1 MKPCFRLETVQTY
14 LDGELEASAAERF
27 REHLAGCGECAAE
40 LALYTRVFTALN
52 KAPTWD
58 PGEAL
63 TERVMDRVLPS
74 RQRRRRWVHAA
85 GWAYG
90 TLLGGSLAAFALWLF
105 RPGTIGEIS
114 TLSAAASHSLVRL
127 TVFTLNAAA
136 FAVLTVVNGWSALN
150 AAGAH
155 FAPFG
160 RALTTL
166 FANRAVGMALLPAA
180 LACALVLWWMLRPR
194 GRGARGARHVGVLGF

>member
-1 MKPCFRLETVQTY
+1 MKPCSQLETVQIY
-14 LDGELEASAAERF
+14 LDGELDVSAAERF
-27 REHLAGCGECAAE
+27 REHLAGCAGGAAE
-40 LALYTRVFTALN
+40 LASYTRVFSAIER
-52 KAPTWD
+52 APTWD
-58 PGEAL
+58 PGEWF
-63 TERVMDRVLPS
+63 TERVMDRVAPS

-90 TLLGGSLAAFALWLF
+90 SVLGASLAAFAFWLF
-105 RPGTIGEIS
+105 RPGTIAQIGG
-114 TLSAAASHSLVRL
+114 LYAAASNSLVKL

-136 FAVLTVVNGWSALN
+136 FAVLHVVNGWTALS

-160 RALTTL
+160 RALATL
-166 FANRAVGMALLPAA
+166 LGNRAVGMALLPAA
-180 LACALVLWWMLRPR
+180 PACALVLWWMLRPR

>member
-1 MKPCFRLETVQTY
+1 MKPCSQLETIQAY
-14 LDGELEASAAERF
+14 LDGELDPVAAR
-27 REHLAGCGECAAE
+27 RYGEHLAGCAECAAE
-40 LALYTRVFTALN
+40 MALYARVFTALDT
-52 KAPTWD
+52 APTWD

-74 RQRRRRWVHAA
+74 RQRRRRWVQAA

-90 TLLGGSLAAFALWLF
+90 TLVGASLAAFAIWLF
-105 RPGTIGEIS
+105 RPGTIGQIGA
-114 TLSAAASHSLVRL
+114 LSAAASHSLVRL

-136 FAVLTVVNGWSALN
+136 FAVLNVVNGWSALN

-160 RALTTL
+160 RALATL
-166 FANRAVGMALLPAA
+166 FANRAVGIALLPAA
-180 LACALVLWWMLRPR
+180 LACALVLWWMMRPR

>member
-1 MKPCFRLETVQTY
+1 MKPCSQLETVQSY
-14 LDGELEASAAERF
+14 LDRELDASAADRF
-27 REHLAGCGECAAE
+27 RQHLAGCAQCAAE
-40 LALYTRVFTALN
+40 LALYTRVFAALDDS
-52 KAPTWD
+52 PTWD

-74 RQRRRRWVHAA
+74 RQRRRRWVQAA

-90 TLLGGSLAAFALWLF
+90 TLLGASLAAFALWLF

-114 TLSAAASHSLVRL
+114 ALSAAASHSLVRL

-136 FAVLTVVNGWSALN
+136 FAVLNVVNGWTALN

-180 LACALVLWWMLRPR
+180 LACAVVLRWMLRPR
-194 GRGARGARHVGVLGF
+194 GRGTNGARHVGVLGF

>member
-1 MKPCFRLETVQTY
+1 MKPCSQLESVQNY
-14 LDGELEASAAERF
+14 LDGELNALAAERF
-27 REHLAGCGECAAE
+27 REHLAGCEECAAE
-40 LALYTRVFTALN
+40 LALYTRVFATLDAS
-52 KAPTWD
+52 PTWD
-58 PGEAL
+58 PGEGL

-74 RQRRRRWVHAA
+74 RQRRRRWVQAA

-90 TLLGGSLAAFALWLF
+90 TLLGASLAAFAIWLF
-105 RPGTIGEIS
+105 RPGTIAQIS
-114 TLSAAASHSLVRL
+114 GLSAAASQSLVRL
-127 TVFTLNAAA
+127 AVFTLNAAA
-136 FAVLTVVNGWSALN
+136 FAVLHVVNGWSALT

-180 LACALVLWWMLRPR
+180 LACALVLWWMMRPR
-194 GRGARGARHVGVLGF
+194 SRGARGARHVGVLGF

>member
-1 MKPCFRLETVQTY
+1 MKPCSRLETVQTY
-14 LDGELEASAAERF
+14 LDGELDASAAERF
-27 REHLAGCGECAAE
+27 REHLAGCEECAAE
-40 LALYTRVFTALN
+40 LALYTRVFAALDTT
-52 KAPTWD
+52 PTWD
-58 PGEAL
+58 PGDAL

-74 RQRRRRWVHAA
+74 RQRRRRWIHAA

-105 RPGTIGEIS
+105 RPGTIGQIGA
-114 TLSAAASHSLVRL
+114 LSAAASHSLVRL
-127 TVFTLNAAA
+127 TVFTLNASA
-136 FAVLTVVNGWSALN
+136 FAVLNVVNGWSALN

-166 FANRAVGMALLPAA
+166 FGNRAVGMALLPAA

>member
-1 MKPCFRLETVQTY
+1 MKPCSQLKTIQAY
-14 LDGELEASAAERF
+14 LDGELDPGAAERF
-27 REHLAGCGECAAE
+27 GEHLAGCAQCAAE
-40 LALYTRVFTALN
+40 LALYTRVFAALDT
-52 KAPTWD
+52 APTWD

-74 RQRRRRWVHAA
+74 RQRRRRWVQAA

-90 TLLGGSLAAFALWLF
+90 TLLGTSLAAFAIWLF
-105 RPGTIGEIS
+105 RPGTIGQIS
-114 TLSAAASHSLVRL
+114 ALSAAASHSLVRL

-136 FAVLTVVNGWSALN
+136 FAVLNVVNGWSALN

-166 FANRAVGMALLPAA
+166 FANRAVGIALLPAA
-180 LACALVLWWMLRPR
+180 LACALVLWWMMRPR